1 MERQEEKL
9 IEEILGKEFLVA
21 AKEYG
26 AKMKLAVG
34 AQGASPK
41 IQEAM
46 ERLASVAFA
55 KGGEHLKSVM
65 WTELAKKYPK
75 LNTWV
80 LCKGE
85 SGRMF
90 MAKVVK
96 AGAGSLRFQD
106 YDGGKTEKVTH
117 WMVVPEIEEQVKEAK
132 EVAMN

>member
-1 MERQEEKL
+1 MEKQEEKL
-9 IEEILGKEFLVA
+9 IEGILGKEFLAA

-34 AQGASPK
+34 VQGASPK

-55 KGGEHLKSVM
+55 KGGEHYRNTM

-85 SGRMF
+85 SGRQF

-106 YDGGKTEKVTH
+106 YDGNKTEKVTH
-117 WMVVPEIEEQVKEAK
+117 WMVIPDVEEKVEAK